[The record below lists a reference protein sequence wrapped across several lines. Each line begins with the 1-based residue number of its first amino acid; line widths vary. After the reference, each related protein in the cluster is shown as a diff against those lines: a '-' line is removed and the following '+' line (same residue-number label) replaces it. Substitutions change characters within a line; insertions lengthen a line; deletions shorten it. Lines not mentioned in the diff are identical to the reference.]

1 MLKSNNAIASLFALL
16 AFAIFSAHDVIVKFL
31 GGSYQPFQILFF
43 SVLFGFPMV
52 LLMLMRESAPDTLIP
67 RHPWW
72 TALRTAAAV
81 LTGIS
86 IFFAFSI
93 LPLTQTYAI
102 IFASPLLITI
112 LSIPILG
119 ETVGWRRWLA
129 VLVGLIGVMIVLR
142 PGGTQLG
149 LGHLAALMGAFGGAL
164 ASVIVRKI
172 GKDERPVVLLLYPM
186 MANFVLM
193 AIALPFIYVPMPL
206 DDLAGTMIMAI
217 LVNLAGLCLIRA
229 YRDGDA
235 SIVAPMQYSQIIWAT
250 LFGVLL
256 FDEYPDQFTLIGAG
270 VIILSGVYIVL
281 REGTKDAS
289 ETTPVLRTRSRPETG
304 TAMRVSPILRER
316 GLIDDKGHKIPS
328 ADE

>member
-1 MLKSNNAIASLFALL
+1 MPKSHNATAALFALL
-16 AFAIFSAHDVIVKFL
+16 AFAIFSTHDVIVKFL

-43 SVLFGFPMV
+43 SGLFGFPMV
-52 LLMLMRESAPDTLIP
+52 LLMLMRDNAPDTLIP

-86 IFFAFSI
+86 VFYAFST

-119 ETVGWRRWLA
+119 EAVGWRRWGA
-129 VLVGLIGVMIVLR
+129 VLVGLIGVLVVLR
-142 PGGTQLG
+142 PGQTDLS
-149 LGHLAALMGAFGGAL
+149 LGHLAALLGAFGGAL

-172 GKDERPVVLLLYPM
+172 GKDERTVVLLLYPM
-186 MANFVLM
+186 MVNFVLM
-193 AIALPFIYVPMPL
+193 GCALPFVYQPMPL
-206 DDLAGTMIMAI
+206 PDLAGTMVMAV

-235 SIVAPMQYSQIIWAT
+235 AVVAPMQYSQIIWAT

-256 FDEYPDQFTLIGAG
+256 FDEFPDAFTIGGAG
-270 VIILSGVYIVL
+270 IIILSGVYIVL
-281 REGTKDAS
+281 REGGS
-289 ETTPVLRTRSRPETG
+289 SSQTTPVLRTRSRIETG
-304 TAMRVSPILRER
+304 TSMRLSPILRKR
-316 GLIDDKGHKIPS
+316 GLIDRNGHKKTP
-328 ADE
+328 ADP